1 MPLKLKK
8 LYVFFLIIDSKDIKD
23 KQLTVIFN
31 IQGYNNNIS
40 YKNNAE
46 LITSYYFSKMHV

>member
-8 LYVFFLIIDSKDIKD
+8 LYVFFLIIDSKDIKS